1 MDVASALAS
10 ILRKCLIS
18 ECSSLGHRCQAH
30 RVSGAD
36 RGAVGRWLG
45 ERGITTAGLEIV
57 AGMGQAEAFV
67 GEQVPMP
74 WDGGMTVAYP
84 PRAAER
90 GPRPAAAAGIAASSS
105 SSTWPV
111 STSVMIRRATAS
123 NSATTGLVSE

>member
-1 MDVASALAS
+1 MSLVAEEAGWSVEAFDSELKGPASAITSRSES
-10 ILRKCLIS
+10 ICPMITMPGMV
-18 ECSSLGHRCQAH
+18 GH
-30 RVSGAD
+30 V
-36 RGAVGRWLG
+36 
-45 ERGITTAGLEIV
+45 
-57 AGMGQAEAFV
+57 EALV
-67 GEQVPMP
+67 GEQVTIP

-90 GPRPAAAAGIAASSS
+90 RPRPAAAAGIATSSS